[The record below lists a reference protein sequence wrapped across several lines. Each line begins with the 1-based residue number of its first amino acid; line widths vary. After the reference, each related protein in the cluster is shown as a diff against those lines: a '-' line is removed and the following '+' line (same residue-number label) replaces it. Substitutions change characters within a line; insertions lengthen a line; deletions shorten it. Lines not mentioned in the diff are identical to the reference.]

1 MLPDDGDYA
10 QAAEAIRA
18 ALPEGASIAKVKK
31 LGFGSPEAC
40 YQDVKVS
47 IRFANG
53 GIGEVILVSEHMQDA
68 KFNRGGHAVYELY
81 RVLKPNNGLS
91 PEIKAA
97 ARSLETLS
105 SAIYSRE
112 VDSAAFERAKANAS
126 SALTQINPTSLKA
139 SLSAEDMMVV
149 KSSASLLKEAK
160 PLSVSSEAIPSSSEI
175 KKGISPDRV
184 AKSASK
190 VKNKLEQSA
199 QKVKDEAPGADADG
213 VLRVKKGDSAKGAQ
227 RDAIHAANPWGCN
240 QHGHKP
246 GCPHAGGGVDPDL
259 KQNLEAALRR
269 ARREDGS
276 VEQGGELNRT
286 HEVRLRE
293 MPDVMKALGEP
304 DVPLVM
310 TVYHIRKLAGKHGLT
325 VEQLQEVAAKLNDP
339 LLVMHAEQQKH
350 LLLLD
355 MEAYEK
361 DDKAMRPVICFVEKK
376 PGKEHAEYVVSAY
389 PLQKE
394 KYGKVIG
401 QSDALKYVKY
411 KDEKTAQFAADAPQ
425 SSEARDL
432 LRAAIRSGFADSVLT
447 WEDIVK
453 PKKRPG
459 SDTLYA
465 ANPWG
470 CNQHGHKPGCPHA
483 GGGGEIV
490 RKVAASVRDKTLGAK
505 NQQELRAKLPEGK
518 IGQLFST
525 REEIIAPVSQRLAEA
540 VRQATGRDVS
550 GYSHATTEQNM
561 WHAYAGHSGDS
572 GDTEHEGQR
581 NLTWDDFEKL
591 PDIFENYDT
600 LKIKQCKNGASIL
613 VYKKVYP
620 EGALSVIQRVG
631 RQKRSGQSTLNF
643 VTMWAK
649 KRAGGSGI
657 APDHGQGMK
666 PSSASREIKTQK
678 TEPVKPQSIHAAAKP
693 LRHEEYVPALTPEA
707 TYRTSQEWAELAP
720 EMRAGKFFL
729 ACVEDERLLL
739 AMHKLVDECMQ
750 EGVSEDEFI
759 HRAFLMLGEIEDP
772 ATGRPYYDPAARQ
785 DMPYDERVA
794 YDNDVKN
801 IDARARL
808 KLIFRT
814 QSELAAGYATWQK
827 ALDPDNLRRF
837 PAWRFVRQPGAKIKR
852 PDHVEHENEVRLISD
867 TAYWLARNS
876 PDQGGFNNPFP
887 PFGYNSWMRVER
899 VSRKEAV
906 KLGLLAKDEEPAPPP
921 DADRWS
927 LRQAV
932 EQANTA
938 SLDSLPPES
947 VERIKERCRDAGL
960 TLTPAENG
968 GYTAKPAPAKPAPP
982 LPFSDDLEEELNDLM
997 RMLGELDVPRAPATP
1012 TLPWLSSLFG
1022 KLLPLTDPG
1031 DVYAANPYGCNRYGH
1046 RCPQKG
1052 TTREGE
1058 TKPRR
1063 HQKGTSIEENTQ
1075 PKGRQTADSLTIR
1088 KKCENAK
1095 EAERGMNKIRARMV
1109 EKKNGKH
1116 RGITGEGIK
1125 APDLDVE
1132 FFLTKKGMK
1141 EMLTP
1146 KYVQASADEVSHYTA
1161 AANVDKLWMVSRPM
1175 FPDGGRYADKKNK
1188 PDVKWM
1194 YKRDAYMN
1202 IGKDTYRVV
1211 ITAKEPK
1218 NQNNDPFL
1226 YHIITYKEKAQ
1237 GIQ

>member
-1 MLPDDGDYA
+1 MTAPA
-10 QAAEAIRA
+10 PAPAE
-18 ALPEGASIAKVKK
+18 
-31 LGFGSPEAC
+31 
-40 YQDVKVS
+40 
-47 IRFANG
+47 N
-53 GIGEVILVSEHMQDA
+53 
-68 KFNRGGHAVYELY
+68 
-81 RVLKPNNGLS
+81 
-91 PEIKAA
+91 
-97 ARSLETLS
+97 T
-105 SAIYSRE
+105 
-112 VDSAAFERAKANAS
+112 
-126 SALTQINPTSLKA
+126 
-139 SLSAEDMMVV
+139 
-149 KSSASLLKEAK
+149 
-160 PLSVSSEAIPSSSEI
+160 
-175 KKGISPDRV
+175 
-184 AKSASK
+184 
-190 VKNKLEQSA
+190 
-199 QKVKDEAPGADADG
+199 
-213 VLRVKKGDSAKGAQ
+213 
-227 RDAIHAANPWGCN
+227 
-240 QHGHKP
+240 
-246 GCPHAGGGVDPDL
+246 
-259 KQNLEAALRR
+259 
-269 ARREDGS
+269 
-276 VEQGGELNRT
+276 
-286 HEVRLRE
+286 
-293 MPDVMKALGEP
+293 
-304 DVPLVM
+304 
-310 TVYHIRKLAGKHGLT
+310 
-325 VEQLQEVAAKLNDP
+325 
-339 LLVMHAEQQKH
+339 
-350 LLLLD
+350 
-355 MEAYEK
+355 
-361 DDKAMRPVICFVEKK
+361 
-376 PGKEHAEYVVSAY
+376 
-389 PLQKE
+389 
-394 KYGKVIG
+394 
-401 QSDALKYVKY
+401 
-411 KDEKTAQFAADAPQ
+411 
-425 SSEARDL
+425 
-432 LRAAIRSGFADSVLT
+432 
-447 WEDIVK
+447 
-453 PKKRPG
+453 
-459 SDTLYA
+459 YA

-620 EGALSVIQRVG
+620 DGALSVIQRVG

-960 TLTPAENG
+960 TLTTAENG
-968 GYTAKPAPAKPAPP
+968 AYTAKPAPAKPAPP

-1031 DVYAANPYGCNRYGH
+1031 DVYAANPYGCNGAGH
-1046 RCPQKG
+1046 KPGCPQKG

-1058 TKPRR
+1058 TKPR
-1063 HQKGTSIEENTQ
+1063 K
-1075 PKGRQTADSLTIR
+1075 R
-1088 KKCENAK
+1088 KKNANHASLKSEPDTHKMQTVTIKEPCES
-1095 EAERGMNKIRARMV
+1095 
-1109 EKKNGKH
+1109 
-1116 RGITGEGIK
+1116 
-1125 APDLDVE
+1125 APNMRHL
-1132 FFLTKKGMK
+1132 MK
-1141 EMLTP
+1141 EQRDKMSREAKGYRIPIENEGSTAP
-1146 KYVQASADEVSHYTA
+1146 GMDVPFYVTSRTIDECSAKVGDSADAVSHYTA
-1161 AANVDKLWMVSRPM
+1161 AAHITTLWENSVEGETE
-1175 FPDGGRYADKKNK
+1175 PDMYNDAEKSKIKCVVKRYAK
-1188 PDVKWM
+1188 M
-1194 YKRDAYMN
+1194 RC
-1202 IGKDTYRVV
+1202 GKDVYRVK
-1211 ITAKEPK
+1211 ITAKIFKDK
-1218 NQNNDPFL
+1218 NVLPIL
-1226 YHIITYKEKAQ
+1226 YTVKTMK
-1237 GIQ
+1237 